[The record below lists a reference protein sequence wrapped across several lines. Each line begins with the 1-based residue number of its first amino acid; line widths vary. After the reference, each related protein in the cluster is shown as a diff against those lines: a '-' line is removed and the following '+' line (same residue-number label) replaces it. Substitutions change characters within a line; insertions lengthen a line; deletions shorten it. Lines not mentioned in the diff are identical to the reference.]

1 MARPKPDKT
10 ALLVSLASQV
20 LEHGLASASLRTI
33 GSAIGTSD
41 RMLIYHFG
49 SKDQLMAELLGH
61 IALELASLLERAI
74 PKQRFSSEAELVSKV
89 VDVMRSPPV
98 RPYIRLWFDILS
110 ARPHGKTIPE
120 GIAESILGG
129 YLSWIASRHPKGD
142 QGAPA
147 TLALIEGVM
156 VLDAAGGKAL
166 ADRAI
171 MSLL

>member
-10 ALLVSLASQV
+10 ALLISLAGQV
-20 LEHGLASASLRTI
+20 LEHGLASASLRTL

-49 SKDQLMAELLGH
+49 SKDQLMAELLGY
-61 IALELASLLERAI
+61 IAGDLASKLESAM
-74 PKQRFSSEAELVSKV
+74 PEHRFVSEAELVASV

-129 YLSWIASRHPKGD
+129 YLSWIASRHPQGE

-147 TLALIEGVM
+147 TLALIEGIM
-156 VLDAAGGKAL
+156 VLDAAGGQVL
-166 ADRAI
+166 SDRAI
-171 MSLL
+171 LSLR